1 MKKLLI
7 IPVIVGLVA
16 VPSLALAQRG
26 SDDVKPAAGNA
37 PTSIG
42 SPTLVKTEA
51 SEHASQTPAVT
62 GTTPSGNSVQTPITV
77 PADAITADAAKAIA
91 QSAFPD
97 KTVTKVETKQEHGV
111 LVYEVKFSDG
121 TEVKVNALTGEIVST
136 EVEDE
141 SADDSHHGSTNSG
154 TNTTTTSNSGRSA
167 NSGHG
172 SSGGDHSGR
181 N

>member
-1 MKKLLI
+1 MKKLLV

-26 SDDVKPAAGNA
+26 SDDVKPATGNA

-97 KTVTKVETKQEHGV
+97 KTVTKVETEQEHGV

-141 SADDSHHGSTNSG
+141 SKDDSHNNSG
-154 TNTTTTSNSGRSA
+154 SNHVEDEDNSGPSSNSGRGSH
-167 NSGHG
+167 NSGR
-172 SSGGDHSGR
+172 SGR